1 MKKNTAKKR
10 YWRTRKDPFESVWNE
25 IEIEIIN
32 NPFVEAKTIF
42 KNLQTRFPGVFSDG
56 QLRTLQRRVKEWCYQ
71 NNPTKVCRSWMLALL
86 QGRIDNSALSRL
98 FKLQLND
105 EEINTLLD
113 CVLNKPIGQRK
124 RAIAILSSLKKIP
137 VPIIANF
144 LHINAKTVSRYIE
157 LFNNGGIEKV
167 LNTSKKKI
175 KKAEDAEYKEAVFS
189 ILHAPPSSFGI
200 NRTRWEMK
208 FIQQIMRDKKLSI
221 AASNIRKIIKD
232 AGYKFRKAK
241 KVLTSTDPHYHAKLE
256 KITKILSNLGPKEK
270 FFSIDE
276 FGPFVVIMRG
286 GRNLVAPNEIK
297 TIPQWQ
303 KSKGKLIITA
313 ALELSTNQ
321 TTHFYSEKKN
331 TNEMIKLLETLLK
344 KYASEDNIYF
354 SWDSAS
360 WHASKMLFE
369 KVDEINSSEYR
380 SKHKVPKVFLA
391 PLPAGAQFLNVIESV
406 FSGMARAIIHN
417 SNYQSVE
424 ECKLAIDRYFEE
436 RNQHFKSNP
445 KRAGKKIWGK
455 EREKAVFSESNNC
468 KDPMYR

>member
-1 MKKNTAKKR
+1 MKTNADRKR
-10 YWRTRKDPFESVWNE
+10 YWRTRKDPFVGFWEDVE
-25 IEIEIIN
+25 IELIN
-32 NPFVEAKTIF
+32 NPYVEAKTIF
-42 KNLQTRFPGVFSDG
+42 KNLQTRHPNTFPDG
-56 QLRTLQRRVKEWCYQ
+56 QLRTLQRRVKTWRSKICPIEESQ
-71 NNPTKVCRSWMLALL
+71 SWMLALL
-86 QGRIDNSALSRL
+86 QGKIDKKALSRSSISL
-98 FKLQLND
+98 DNEVID
-105 EEINTLLD
+105 TLLV
-113 CVLNKPIGQRK
+113 CILRKPIRQRN
-124 RAIAILSSLKKIP
+124 RAIAILSSCNKIP
-137 VPIIANF
+137 APTIANF
-144 LHINAKTVSRYIE
+144 LHINSKIVSGYIE
-157 LFNNGGIEKV
+157 LFNTGGINKL
-167 LNTSKKKI
+167 LNNSRKTI
-175 KKAEDAEYKEAVFS
+175 KKSEDPDYKKAVFS

-208 FIQQIMRDKKLSI
+208 FIQQVMSDKNKPI

-241 KVLTSTDPHYHAKLE
+241 KVLTSNDPDYREKLE
-256 KITKILSNLGPKEK
+256 KITKILSNLGSKEK

-276 FGPFVVIMRG
+276 FGPFNIIIRG
-286 GRNLVAPNEIK
+286 GRDLVPPNKIK

-321 TTHFYSEKKN
+321 ITHFYSEKKN
-331 TNEMIKLLETLLK
+331 TIEMIRLLEILLK
-344 KYASEDNIYF
+344 KYASEDSIYF

-369 KVDEINSSEYR
+369 KVDKINSGENR
-380 SKHKVPKVFLA
+380 STHNLPKVFLA

-417 SNYQSVE
+417 SDYKSVG
-424 ECKLAIDRYFEE
+424 ECKIAIDRYFED
-436 RNQHFKSNP
+436 RNHQFKKNP

-468 KDPMYR
+468 KDPLYR